1 MERLAR
7 AMRLSPQ
14 DPRMFEMQTATAC
27 AHFLAGRDAEALA
40 WAEMAARGQPKYD
53 GAMRIL
59 AASCAISGR
68 QERAQKTIAR
78 LLAHDPGLRISNL
91 KVLFPIQRPEDIARW
106 EEGLRRAGLPE

>member
-40 WAEMAARGQPKYD
+40 WAENGGAGTAEVRRSNAHLSGKLRHIRAAGT
-53 GAMRIL
+53 GAENNRVL
-59 AASCAISGR
+59 A
-68 QERAQKTIAR
+68 RA
-78 LLAHDPGLRISNL
+78 
-91 KVLFPIQRPEDIARW
+91 
-106 EEGLRRAGLPE
+106 